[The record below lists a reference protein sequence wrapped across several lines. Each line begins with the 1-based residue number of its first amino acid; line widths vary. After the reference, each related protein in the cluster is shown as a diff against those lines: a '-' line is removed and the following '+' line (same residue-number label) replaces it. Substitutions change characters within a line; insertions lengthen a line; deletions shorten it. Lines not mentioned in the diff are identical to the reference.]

1 MRRSDDHLT
10 RLARP
15 EVVPMPVPSGAEWAA
30 AAGVRAPLRD
40 GVTGAVR

>member
-30 AAGVRAPLRD
+30 AGVRAPLRD
-40 GVTGAVR
+40 GVTGTVR